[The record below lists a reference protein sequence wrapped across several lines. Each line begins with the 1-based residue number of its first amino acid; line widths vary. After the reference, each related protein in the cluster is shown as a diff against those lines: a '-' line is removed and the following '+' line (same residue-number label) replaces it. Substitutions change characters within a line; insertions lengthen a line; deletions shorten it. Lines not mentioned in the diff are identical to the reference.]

1 LLQNFGVGAFFWENP
16 VTQTPPQATYQARL
30 QQLTAQET
38 ALLQRDAWLAH
49 ARLACALLFVGL
61 GVMAYQGFLAP
72 QLLAVPAAIFVGL
85 AVLHDRVIRAKGAV
99 GRIKVFYQDGLLRL
113 DYRHPPHAP
122 LGPPLDGAHPYA
134 LDLDLFGATGLF
146 GLLCTATTSAGQRT
160 LAQWLAQP
168 PTQVSTDSIVQRQQA
183 VQALRSRLTL
193 REDLSTLG
201 ERVRGTVHDDLLTH
215 WAEAPAQLQTQGWHK
230 RLWACHA
237 ALLAAGGGY
246 ALQLWG
252 PGPALA
258 VLAVQWGVGRAFRPH
273 QIAITAAL
281 EEPRRELPVLAQ
293 VIARLRREPLP
304 DSAALQAVLR
314 PLHTGAAKKGGLG
327 DVPAASA
334 GAPSCSS
341 DEAIAQLD
349 RLGQWFDAQKNQLFA
364 PLGWLLLWGPHFALW
379 MERWRQQHGPQ
390 VRGWLTAVGEFEAL
404 LSLGGYA
411 YERPDDVFAEVVD
424 AQATLAPLFV
434 GKALGHP
441 LLPPDVGV
449 CNDVHLDATHRLLIV
464 SGSNM
469 SGKSTL
475 LRTVG
480 LNAVLALCGAPVR
493 ARSLMLSPLRVGAT
507 LCIQDSLQTGTSRFY
522 AELKRLRQLKE
533 ATTGPVPLLF
543 LLDEILHGT
552 NSHDRAVGAAAL
564 LQSLLGSNAIGLVT
578 THDLSLSRQA
588 EVLQARNVH
597 FADDWVD
604 GALRFDYRMRDGVV
618 QKSNA
623 LALMQQAGL
632 L

>member
-1 LLQNFGVGAFFWENP
+1 MHGLP
-16 VTQTPPQATYQARL
+16 YQSL
-30 QQLTAQET
+30 
-38 ALLQRDAWLAH
+38 
-49 ARLACALLFVGL
+49 
-61 GVMAYQGFLAP
+61 LAP
-72 QLLAVPAAIFVGL
+72 QLLAVPAAVFVGL
-85 AVLHDRVIRAKGAV
+85 AVAHDKVIRAKNV
-99 GRIKVFYQDGLLRL
+99 LGRVKVFYQDGLLRL
-113 DYRHPPHAP
+113 DYKHPPHAP

-134 LDLDLFGATGLF
+134 LDLDLFGSTGLF
-146 GLLCTATTSAGQRT
+146 GLICTATTSAGQRT

-168 PTQVSTDSIVQRQQA
+168 PTEVLTRSIVQRQQA
-183 VQALRSRLTL
+183 VQALRNRLTL

-201 ERVRGTVHDDLLTH
+201 ERARRTVHDDLLTH
-215 WAEAPAQLQTQGWHK
+215 WAEAPPQVQTQGWPR

-252 PGPALA
+252 PGPVLA
-258 VLAVQWGVGRAFRPH
+258 VLAVQWGVGRAFVPH

-293 VIARLRREPLP
+293 VISRLRREPLQ
-304 DSAALQAVLR
+304 DSAALQAVLQ
-314 PLHTGAAKKGGLG
+314 PLNTGAEKNGSGTEP
-327 DVPAASA
+327 V
-334 GAPSCSS
+334 CSS
-341 DEAIAQLD
+341 DAAIARLD

-379 MERWRQQHGPQ
+379 MERWRQLHGPQ
-390 VRGWLTAVGEFEAL
+390 VRGWLGAVGQFEAL

-411 YERPDDVFAEVVD
+411 YERPDDVFAEVVE

-449 CNDVHLDATHRLLIV
+449 CNDVHLDAAHRLLIV

-507 LCIQDSLQTGTSRFY
+507 LCIQDSLHSGTSRFY

-533 ATTGPVPLLF
+533 ATAGPVPLLF

-578 THDLSLSRQA
+578 THDLSLSQKA